1 MNPNQPNQEEKV
13 FDTQKIIV
21 ISLCVILGV
30 ILVALG
36 IVFIPKL
43 FQKPSEPVTTTA
55 TTEAPVEET
64 PKTPE
69 KIDLQYVVDSWL
81 GTQSNR
87 ANSEILLYDIDNDAI
102 VARHNE
108 DTSMYIASIYKMF
121 VVYEGYYRVDHGIW
135 DGTASVGLGNN
146 YDGNPFSYNTCLD
159 YAIRYSY
166 SACAENLWSKIG
178 HDSLQ
183 TIYNEK
189 GFTNTNIQGITSSP
203 SDLLKLYQM
212 YWKHSDL
219 SEASWEKIKDSMLNQ
234 SAPNNAYEIMRQ
246 NWRRGFPSGFNTATV
261 YDKVGWWGNGSGSW
275 YYYADASFV
284 VFPETK
290 NADGETVPERNYIM
304 IVLTAKTDPSELIKL
319 GRSIESAIKTADN
332 Y

>member
-1 MNPNQPNQEEKV
+1 MEKKDRV

-21 ISLCVILGV
+21 IVLGVILAV

-43 FQKPSEPVTTTA
+43 FEQKDEQPATTSTTTP
-55 TTEAPVEET
+55 APVEET
-64 PKTPE
+64 PKTPT
-69 KIDLQYVVDSWL
+69 KIDLQYTVDSWV
-81 GTQSNR
+81 GSQPN
-87 ANSEILLYDIDNDAI
+87 AKNSEVLIYDIDNDAI

-108 DTSMYIASIYKMF
+108 DTPMYIASIYKMF
-121 VVYEGYYRVDHGIW
+121 VVYEGYYRVDHNIW
-135 DGTASVGLGNN
+135 DGEASVGLGKN
-146 YDGNPFSYNTCLD
+146 YDGNQFTYNTCLD

-166 SACAENLWSKIG
+166 SPCAENLWAKIG

-183 TIYNEK
+183 AIYNEK
-189 GFTNTNIQGITSSP
+189 GFKNTNIQGFSSSP

-212 YWKHSDL
+212 FWKHSDL

-234 SAPNNAYEIMRQ
+234 TAPNNAYDNMKQ
-246 NWRRGFPSGFNTATV
+246 NWRKGFPSGFATAKV
-261 YDKVGWWGNGSGSW
+261 YDKVGWWGDGNGHW
-275 YYYADASFV
+275 NYYADASFV

-290 NADGETVPERNYIM
+290 NSDGETVPGRNYIM
-304 IVLTAKTDPSELIKL
+304 IVLTAKTDPSELVKL
-319 GRSIESAIKTADN
+319 GRSIEAAVKTADK